1 MISGISVSPG
11 VVFGKTLLLNE
22 KKISINDKLISKKD
36 VIQEIKKFIQSR
48 KKSIQQIKVIKEN
61 SSYNLKKEQKEIFEG
76 HIMLLEDEDFEEEI
90 ISLIKNNL
98 YSSDKSV
105 SIFIENQIKSISK
118 IENEYLKNRIID
130 IQDIGNRLIKN
141 ILNIN
146 IVDLN
151 NIQEP
156 VILIAKDLTPSE
168 TAQMNLKK
176 ILGFITEQGGKTSH
190 TSIIA
195 RSLELPAIVGVSKI
209 TKNIKNNDFIILDS
223 INNEIFINP
232 SINIIKEKKI
242 IKKNFL
248 KNKHKLKKI
257 KNISAVTLDGHKIE
271 LGSNI
276 GSPNDIQNAKKYG
289 AKCIGLY
296 RTEFLFMERNNFPS
310 EDEQFEAYKK
320 VAVEMQNKPVII
332 RTMDVGG
339 DKNLSYIDLPKEENP
354 FLGCRAIRVSML
366 KKEILNTQIRAILRA
381 SYFGKLRIMFPMI
394 ISVEEVRKLKNEII
408 KIKNNLKDENQKF
421 DEFIKIGIMIET
433 PAAAM
438 ISDHL
443 SKEVDFFSIGSN
455 DLTQYTLAVDR
466 GNDLIS
472 NLYNPMSP
480 SVLRLMKKVIDA
492 SHMEGKWTGI
502 CGELA
507 SDEKATLLLLGM
519 GIDEFSMSSSCIPII
534 KDIIINSNF
543 TQAQKLAKRALS
555 QSTVQELIHVLKND
569 I

>member
-248 KNKHKLKKI
+248 QNKQKLKKI

-276 GSPNDIQNAKKYG
+276 GSPNDVQNAKKYG

-320 VAVEMQNKPVII
+320 VAIEMQNKPVII